1 MYCAHTH
8 FVIFIVGNHIPV
20 VLLIFSAGPV
30 NITWAEENVMVAAI
44 FQCFYPAQAT
54 GEALFNIMTYNNM
67 NPAGRLPFTWYRDSS
82 QVVISKVVFSFLLF
96 F

>member
-1 MYCAHTH
+1 VYCAHTH

-44 FQCFYPAQAT
+44 FQCFYKVETDIITSITASSKGRAVKL
-54 GEALFNIMTYNNM
+54 AIMSVSTFKS
-67 NPAGRLPFTWYRDSS
+67 A
-82 QVVISKVVFSFLLF
+82 VILYT
-96 F
+96 